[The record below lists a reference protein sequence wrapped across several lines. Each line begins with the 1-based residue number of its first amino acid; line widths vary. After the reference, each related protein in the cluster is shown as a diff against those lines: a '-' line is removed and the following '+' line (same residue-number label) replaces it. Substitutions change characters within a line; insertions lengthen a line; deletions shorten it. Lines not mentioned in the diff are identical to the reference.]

1 MTTPDAARPAVT
13 ELLATDRPLVGAP
26 MAGGA
31 TTPRLAAAIAA
42 AGGFPFLAGGYLTAE
57 ALTAQIAEFRQLTGG
72 VPFGVNLFVPGQA
85 PVDEAAFASY
95 AGRLAP
101 LAGELDAQIDTRP
114 VMDDDDHFADKLQ
127 ALLTD
132 PVPVVSLTFGLPAPE
147 AVERLQAVGT
157 SVFATVTTAS
167 EAEAA
172 AGIGCDGLVVQGSR
186 AGGHAGTHDPL
197 RAVPEVE
204 TADLVHEVRERV
216 DLPVIAAGG
225 VDGPEAVA
233 ALLEAGAL
241 AVQVGTLLLR
251 THEAGTSAVHRQALA
266 DPRFTQTALTRAFTG
281 RLARGLRNRFIDD
294 YAASAPPAYPQVHHL
309 TKPIRTAA
317 AKAGQ
322 PDWVHLWAGTGWQSA
337 REEPAAATL
346 ARLTPSR

>member
-1 MTTPDAARPAVT
+1 MTTPDTARPAVT
-13 ELLATDRPLVGAP
+13 ELLSTDRPLVGAP
-26 MAGGA
+26 RAGGA

-57 ALTAQIAEFRQLTGG
+57 ALSVQIDAFRQLAGD

-85 PVDEAAFASY
+85 GVDEAAFAAY
-95 AGRLAP
+95 ADRLAP
-101 LAGELDAQIDTRP
+101 LADELDAPIDARP
-114 VMDDDDHFADKLQ
+114 VMDDDHFEEKLQ
-127 ALLTD
+127 ALLAD
-132 PVPVVSLTFGLPAPE
+132 PVPVVSLTFGIPAPE
-147 AVERLQAVGT
+147 AVARLHAVGT
-157 SVFATVTTAS
+157 CVLATVTNAS

-172 AGIGCDGLVVQGSR
+172 AGIGCDGLIVQGSR

-197 RAVPEVE
+197 RAVPKVE
-204 TADLVHEVRERV
+204 TAELVREVRERM

-281 RLARGLRNRFIDD
+281 RLARGLRNRFIDEFSE
-294 YAASAPPAYPQVHHL
+294 SAPPAYPQVHHL

-337 REEPAAATL
+337 REEPAAETL
-346 ARLTPSR
+346 ARLTPPR

>member
-1 MTTPDAARPAVT
+1 MTTPDAACPPVT

-57 ALTAQIAEFRQLTGG
+57 ALSVQIDEFRQLAGD
-72 VPFGVNLFVPGQA
+72 VAFGVNLFVPGQA
-85 PVDEAAFASY
+85 AVDETAFAAY
-95 AGRLAP
+95 ADRLAP
-101 LAGELDAQIDTRP
+101 LADALDAPISARP
-114 VMDDDDHFADKLQ
+114 VMDDDHFEEKLQ
-127 ALLTD
+127 ALLAD

-147 AVERLQAVGT
+147 AVARLHTVGT
-157 SVFATVTTAS
+157 CVLATVTNAS

-197 RAVPEVE
+197 RAVAEVE
-204 TADLVHEVRERV
+204 TADLVRDVRERV

-233 ALLEAGAL
+233 NLLAAGAL
-241 AVQVGTLLLR
+241 TVQVGTLLLR

-281 RLARGLRNRFIDD
+281 RLARSLRNRFIDD
-294 YAASAPPAYPQVHHL
+294 YATAAPAAYPQVHHL

-322 PDWVHLWAGTGWQSA
+322 PDWVHLWAGTGWQST
-337 REEPAAATL
+337 REEPAAETL
-346 ARLTPSR
+346 ARLAPPR

>member
-1 MTTPDAARPAVT
+1 MTTPDAARPPVT
-13 ELLATDRPLVGAP
+13 ELLSTDRPLVGAP

-42 AGGFPFLAGGYLTAE
+42 AGGFPFLAGGYLSAK
-57 ALTAQIAEFRQLTGG
+57 AMTAQIAEFRQLAGD

-85 PVDEAAFASY
+85 PVDETAFASY
-95 AGRLAP
+95 ADGLAP
-101 LAGELDAQIDTRP
+101 LAGELGAQIDTRP
-114 VMDDDDHFADKLQ
+114 VMDDDDHFGEKLQ
-127 ALLTD
+127 ALLAD
-132 PVPVVSLTFGLPAPE
+132 PVPVISLTFGLPAP
-147 AVERLQAVGT
+147 AAIARLQAAGT
-157 SVFATVTTAS
+157 CVLATVTNTS
-167 EAEAA
+167 EAEAS
-172 AGIGCDGLVVQGSR
+172 AGIGCDSLVVQGSR

-197 RAVPEVE
+197 RDVPEVE
-204 TADLVHEVRERV
+204 TADLVREVRSRV

-233 ALLEAGAL
+233 MLLNAGAL

-251 THEAGTSAVHRQALA
+251 CHEAGTSAVHRKALA
-266 DPRFTQTALTRAFTG
+266 DPGFTETALTRAFTG

-294 YAASAPPAYPQVHHL
+294 FAAAAPAVYPQVHHL

-322 PDWVHLWAGTGWQSA
+322 PDWVHLWAGTGWRAA
-337 REEPAAATL
+337 RKEPAAQTL
-346 ARLTPSR
+346 ARLTTQS

>member
-1 MTTPDAARPAVT
+1 
-13 ELLATDRPLVGAP
+13 

-57 ALTAQIAEFRQLTGG
+57 ALSVQIDAFRQLAGD

-85 PVDEAAFASY
+85 GVDEAAFAAY
-95 AGRLAP
+95 ADRLAP
-101 LAGELDAQIDTRP
+101 LADELDAPIDARP
-114 VMDDDDHFADKLQ
+114 VMDDDHFEEKLQ
-127 ALLTD
+127 ALLAD
-132 PVPVVSLTFGLPAPE
+132 PVPVVSLTFGIPAPE
-147 AVERLQAVGT
+147 AVARLHAVGT
-157 SVFATVTTAS
+157 CVLATVTNAS

-172 AGIGCDGLVVQGSR
+172 AGIGCDGLIVQGSR

-197 RAVPEVE
+197 RAVPKVE
-204 TADLVHEVRERV
+204 TAELVREVRERM

-281 RLARGLRNRFIDD
+281 RLARGLRNRFIDEFSE
-294 YAASAPPAYPQVHHL
+294 SAPPAYPQVHHL

-337 REEPAAATL
+337 REEPAAETL
-346 ARLTPSR
+346 ARLTPPR

>member
-13 ELLATDRPLVGAP
+13 ALLSTDRPLIGAP

-31 TTPRLAAAIAA
+31 TTPRLAATIAA

-57 ALTAQIAEFRQLTGG
+57 ALTVQIDEFRQLAGD
-72 VPFGVNLFVPGQA
+72 VSFGVNLFVPGQA
-85 PVDEAAFASY
+85 VVDETAFAAY
-95 AGRLAP
+95 ADRLAP
-101 LAGELDAQIDTRP
+101 LADALDAPISVRP
-114 VMDDDDHFADKLQ
+114 VIDDDHFEEKLQ
-127 ALLTD
+127 ALLAD

-147 AVERLQAVGT
+147 AVARLHAVGT
-157 SVFATVTTAS
+157 CVLATVTNAP

-172 AGIGCDGLVVQGSR
+172 AGIGCDGLIVQGSR

-197 RAVPEVE
+197 QAVAEVE
-204 TADLVHEVRERV
+204 TADLVREVRERV

-266 DPRFTQTALTRAFTG
+266 DSRFTETALTRAFTG

-337 REEPAAATL
+337 REEPAAETL
-346 ARLTPSR
+346 ARLTPPR

>member
-1 MTTPDAARPAVT
+1 MTTPDTARPAVT
-13 ELLATDRPLVGAP
+13 ELLSTDRPLVGAP

-57 ALTAQIAEFRQLTGG
+57 ALSVQIDAFRQLAGD

-85 PVDEAAFASY
+85 GVDEAAFAAY
-95 AGRLAP
+95 ADRLAP
-101 LAGELDAQIDTRP
+101 LADELDAPIDARP
-114 VMDDDDHFADKLQ
+114 VMDDDHFEEKLQ
-127 ALLTD
+127 ALLAD
-132 PVPVVSLTFGLPAPE
+132 PVPVVSLTFGIPAPE
-147 AVERLQAVGT
+147 AVARLHAVGT
-157 SVFATVTTAS
+157 CVLATVTNAS

-172 AGIGCDGLVVQGSR
+172 AGIGCDGLIVQGSR

-197 RAVPEVE
+197 RAVPKVE
-204 TADLVHEVRERV
+204 TAELVREVRERM

-281 RLARGLRNRFIDD
+281 RLARGLRNRFIDEFSE
-294 YAASAPPAYPQVHHL
+294 SAPPAYPQVHHL

-337 REEPAAATL
+337 REEPAAETL
-346 ARLTPSR
+346 ARLTPPR

>member
-13 ELLATDRPLVGAP
+13 ELLSTDRPLVGAP

-42 AGGFPFLAGGYLTAE
+42 GGGFPFLAGGYLTA
-57 ALTAQIAEFRQLTGG
+57 AVLRTQIDAFRQLAGD
-72 VPFGVNLFVPGQA
+72 VAFGVNLFVPQQA
-85 PVDEAAFASY
+85 PVDEAAFSAY

-101 LAGELDAQIDTRP
+101 LADELDAPIDARP
-114 VMDDDDHFADKLQ
+114 VMDDDHFEEKLQ
-127 ALLTD
+127 ALLAD

-147 AVERLQAVGT
+147 AVARLHAVGT
-157 SVFATVTTAS
+157 CVLATVTNTS

-172 AGIGCDGLVVQGSR
+172 AGIGCDGLIVQGSR

-204 TADLVHEVRERV
+204 TADVVREVRERV

-225 VDGPEAVA
+225 VDGPEAVT

-281 RLARGLRNRFIDD
+281 RLARSLRNRFIDD
-294 YAASAPPAYPQVHHL
+294 YAAAAPAAYPQVHHL

-337 REEPAAATL
+337 REEPAAETL
-346 ARLTPSR
+346 ARLTPPR

>member
-1 MTTPDAARPAVT
+1 MTTPDAATPAVT
-13 ELLATDRPLVGAP
+13 ALLATDRPLVGAP

-57 ALTAQIAEFRQLTGG
+57 ALSVQIDEFRQLAGD
-72 VPFGVNLFVPGQA
+72 VAFGVNLFVPGQA
-85 PVDEAAFASY
+85 VVDEAAFAAY

-101 LAGELDAQIDTRP
+101 LADELDAPIDARP
-114 VMDDDDHFADKLQ
+114 VMDDDHFEEKLQ
-127 ALLTD
+127 ALLAD

-147 AVERLQAVGT
+147 TVARLHAVGT
-157 SVFATVTTAS
+157 CVLATVTDAP

-172 AGIGCDGLVVQGSR
+172 AGIGCDGLIVQGSR

-197 RAVPEVE
+197 RAVAEVE
-204 TADLVHEVRERV
+204 TADLVREVRERV

-225 VDGPEAVA
+225 VDGPESVA

-294 YAASAPPAYPQVHHL
+294 YAAAAPPAYPQVHHL

-322 PDWVHLWAGTGWQSA
+322 SDWVHLWAGTGWQSA
-337 REEPAAATL
+337 REEPAAETL
-346 ARLTPSR
+346 ARLTPPR

>member
-13 ELLATDRPLVGAP
+13 ALLSTDRPLIGAP

-31 TTPRLAAAIAA
+31 TTPRLAATIAA

-57 ALTAQIAEFRQLTGG
+57 ALTVQIDEFRQLAGD
-72 VPFGVNLFVPGQA
+72 VSFGVNLFVPGQA
-85 PVDEAAFASY
+85 VVDETAFAAY
-95 AGRLAP
+95 ADRLAP
-101 LAGELDAQIDTRP
+101 LADALDAPISVRP
-114 VMDDDDHFADKLQ
+114 VMDDDHFEEKLQ
-127 ALLTD
+127 ALLAD

-147 AVERLQAVGT
+147 AVARLHAVGT
-157 SVFATVTTAS
+157 CVLATVTDAP

-172 AGIGCDGLVVQGSR
+172 AGIGCDGLIVQGSR

-197 RAVPEVE
+197 QAVAEVE
-204 TADLVHEVRERV
+204 TADLVREVRERV

-266 DPRFTQTALTRAFTG
+266 DSRFTETALTRAFTG

-294 YAASAPPAYPQVHHL
+294 YATAAPVAYPQVHHL

-346 ARLTPSR
+346 ARLTPPR

>member
-13 ELLATDRPLVGAP
+13 ELLSTDRRLVGAP

-42 AGGFPFLAGGYLTAE
+42 GGGFPFLAGGYLTA
-57 ALTAQIAEFRQLTGG
+57 AVLRTQIDAFRQLAGD
-72 VPFGVNLFVPGQA
+72 VAFGVNLFVPQQA
-85 PVDEAAFASY
+85 PVDEAAFAAY

-101 LAGELDAQIDTRP
+101 LADALDAPISVRP
-114 VMDDDDHFADKLQ
+114 VMDDDHFEEKLQ
-127 ALLTD
+127 ALLAD
-132 PVPVVSLTFGLPAPE
+132 PVPVVSLTFGIPAPE
-147 AVERLQAVGT
+147 AVARLHAVGT
-157 SVFATVTTAS
+157 CVLATVTNTS

-204 TADLVHEVRERV
+204 TADVVREVRERV

-266 DPRFTQTALTRAFTG
+266 DPGFTETTLTRAFTG

-294 YAASAPPAYPQVHHL
+294 YAAAAPAAYPQVHHL

-317 AKAGQ
+317 AKAGH

-337 REEPAAATL
+337 REEPAAETL
-346 ARLTPSR
+346 ARLTPPR

>member
-13 ELLATDRPLVGAP
+13 ELLSTDRPLVGAP

-31 TTPRLAAAIAA
+31 TTPRLAATIAA

-57 ALTAQIAEFRQLTGG
+57 ALTVQIDEFRQLAGD
-72 VPFGVNLFVPGQA
+72 VSFGVNLFVPQQA
-85 PVDEAAFASY
+85 RIDETAFAAY
-95 AGRLAP
+95 ADRLAP
-101 LAGELDAQIDTRP
+101 LADMLDAPISVRP
-114 VMDDDDHFADKLQ
+114 VMDDDDHFGEKLQ
-127 ALLTD
+127 ALLAD
-132 PVPVVSLTFGLPAPE
+132 PVPVVSLTFGLPSPE
-147 AVERLQAVGT
+147 AVARLHAVGT
-157 SVFATVTTAS
+157 CVLATVTNAS

-172 AGIGCDGLVVQGSR
+172 AGIGCDGLIVQGSR

-204 TADLVHEVRERV
+204 TADLVRDVRERV

-266 DPRFTQTALTRAFTG
+266 DPDFTQTALTRAFTG
-281 RLARGLRNRFIDD
+281 RLARSLRNRFIDD
-294 YAASAPPAYPQVHHL
+294 YAASAPAAYPQVHHL

-322 PDWVHLWAGTGWQSA
+322 PDWVHLWAGTGWQST
-337 REEPAAATL
+337 REEPAAETL
-346 ARLTPSR
+346 ARLAPPR

>member
-1 MTTPDAARPAVT
+1 MTTPDAATPAVT
-13 ELLATDRPLVGAP
+13 ALLATDRPLVGAP

-57 ALTAQIAEFRQLTGG
+57 ALSVQIDEFRQLAGD
-72 VPFGVNLFVPGQA
+72 VAFGVNLFVPGQA
-85 PVDEAAFASY
+85 VVDEAAFSAY

-101 LAGELDAQIDTRP
+101 LADELDAQIDTRP

-127 ALLTD
+127 ALLAD

-147 AVERLQAVGT
+147 AVERLHAVGT
-157 SVFATVTTAS
+157 CVLATVTDAS

-172 AGIGCDGLVVQGSR
+172 AEIGCDGLIVQGSR

-204 TADLVHEVRERV
+204 TADVVREVRERV

-225 VDGPEAVA
+225 VDGPESVA
-233 ALLEAGAL
+233 ALLKAGAL

-294 YAASAPPAYPQVHHL
+294 YAAAAPPAYPQVHHL

-322 PDWVHLWAGTGWQSA
+322 SDWVHLWAGTGWQSA
-337 REEPAAATL
+337 REEPAAETL
-346 ARLTPSR
+346 ARLTPPR

>member
-13 ELLATDRPLVGAP
+13 ELLSTDRRLVGAP

-42 AGGFPFLAGGYLTAE
+42 GGGFPFLAGGYLTA
-57 ALTAQIAEFRQLTGG
+57 AVLRTQIDAFRQLAGD

-85 PVDEAAFASY
+85 GVDEAAFAAY
-95 AGRLAP
+95 ADRLAP
-101 LAGELDAQIDTRP
+101 LADELDAPIDARP
-114 VMDDDDHFADKLQ
+114 VMDDDHFEEKLQ
-127 ALLTD
+127 ALLAD
-132 PVPVVSLTFGLPAPE
+132 PVPVVSLTFGIPAPE
-147 AVERLQAVGT
+147 AVARLHAVGT
-157 SVFATVTTAS
+157 CVLATVTNAS

-172 AGIGCDGLVVQGSR
+172 AGIGCDGLIVQGSR

-204 TADLVHEVRERV
+204 TADLVREVRERM

-281 RLARGLRNRFIDD
+281 RLARSLRNRFIDD
-294 YAASAPPAYPQVHHL
+294 YATTAPAAYPQVHHL
-309 TKPIRTAA
+309 TKLIRTAA

-337 REEPAAATL
+337 REEPAAETL
-346 ARLTPSR
+346 ARLTPPR

>member
-13 ELLATDRPLVGAP
+13 ALLSTDRPLIGAP

-31 TTPRLAAAIAA
+31 TTPRLAATIAA

-57 ALTAQIAEFRQLTGG
+57 ALTVQIDEFRQLAGD
-72 VPFGVNLFVPGQA
+72 VSFGVNLFVPGQA
-85 PVDEAAFASY
+85 VVDETAFAAY
-95 AGRLAP
+95 ADRLAP
-101 LAGELDAQIDTRP
+101 LADALDAPIDARP
-114 VMDDDDHFADKLQ
+114 VMDDDHFEEKLQ
-127 ALLTD
+127 ALLAD

-147 AVERLQAVGT
+147 AVARLHAVGT
-157 SVFATVTTAS
+157 CVLATVTNAS

-197 RAVPEVE
+197 QAVAEVE
-204 TADLVHEVRERV
+204 TADLVREVRERV

-281 RLARGLRNRFIDD
+281 RLARSLRNRFIDD
-294 YAASAPPAYPQVHHL
+294 YATTAPAAYPQVHHL

-322 PDWVHLWAGTGWQSA
+322 SDWVHLWAGTGWQST
-337 REEPAAATL
+337 REEPAAETL
-346 ARLTPSR
+346 ARLTPPR